1 MNTMQKTLSVLSI
14 LTLVACGGGGD
25 AGGESSSAPAPK
37 PAPAPSPTPAVE
49 QPQAVTTADLIVDA
63 DFTLDTFSEHSLDV
77 DVSSRLSGRM
87 FINVCELVDEV
98 SEQLNYQSY
107 LLTAPLKD
115 GRLSLSLTVSNSVDA
130 LGAEIV
136 FPDNLDAHEIHY
148 WTRLDL
154 DNDNVLLIN

>member
-1 MNTMQKTLSVLSI
+1 MNTMHKTLSVLSI

-25 AGGESSSAPAPK
+25 AGGESSSAPAP
-37 PAPAPSPTPAVE
+37 APSPTPAVE
-49 QPQAVTTADLIVDA
+49 QPQAVTTADLVVDA
-63 DFTLDTFSEHSLDV
+63 NFTLNTFSEHTLDV
-77 DVSSRLSGRM
+77 DVSNRLNGRM

-98 SEQLNYQSY
+98 SEQLNYQSC

-115 GRLSLSLTVSNSVDA
+115 GRLSISLTVSNSVDA

-154 DNDNVLLIN
+154 DNDSGLLIN